1 MFEKFYKKI
10 LGNKIGEGGG
20 GGWGKTD
27 FKDSFCSQK

>member
-1 MFEKFYKKI
+1 MFEKLYKKF

-20 GGWGKTD
+20 GWAKTD